1 MENNL
6 NLHGV
11 TEHMLS
17 VLDNE
22 YRGQLSSGN
31 LPHVKNRHEAYGI
44 AAERYVAVTEAGA
57 TLKRAM
63 ADALKVLPNSE
74 DDFFSTCEVVYD
86 ACVGVASSAALMAVQ
101 MQNIIHQLAPY
112 ENQYAGTT
120 PLEAMA
126 EGSLVES
133 ADDNPIDDEE
143 E

>member
-1 MENNL
+1 M
-6 NLHGV
+6 
-11 TEHMLS
+11 
-17 VLDNE
+17 
-22 YRGQLSSGN
+22 
-31 LPHVKNRHEAYGI
+31 
-44 AAERYVAVTEAGA
+44 AVTEAGA

-63 ADALKVLPNSE
+63 ADALKMLPNSE

>member
-6 NLHGV
+6 NL
-11 TEHMLS
+11 LS
-17 VLDNE
+17 VLDSE
-22 YRGQLSSGN
+22 YSGQLAAGD

-44 AAERYVAVTEAGA
+44 AAERYVVVTATGV

-63 ADALKVLPNSE
+63 TDALKALPDSE
-74 DDFFSTCEVVYD
+74 DGGAFFSTCERLYD

-126 EGSLVES
+126 DGSLVEL
-133 ADDNPIDDEE
+133 ADENPIDDEE